1 MNSANASK
9 RAMILRTAATALAS
23 LLCGVLSVRAQDQ
36 DKQWKLEKVS
46 FVGLQTQKPEEM
58 TAASGLQLGQTIDV
72 AGIKAASQKL
82 SDSGLFK
89 RVAARYQYQG
99 ENVEVIFTVEE
110 LPAQK
115 ATCIFDNFVW
125 LADQEITQ
133 AIKRELP
140 DFDGTAASNDY
151 TVGLIKKVLV
161 GLLQE
166 RKVTGEVAYERN
178 EDPEGGRS
186 FHIFTVKAPNLRVCA
201 VQLVG
206 LKADLKR
213 ELERAWQSHL
223 NTDYSRT
230 DSNSFMR
237 AALLPIYQNS
247 GYLKVRFAPV
257 QAHPASGGECKGA
270 GVVVTLSVEE
280 GLQYRW
286 QGAVWSGNQA
296 FNTKELESG
305 FKLKP
310 GDIANLDSIED
321 SFGWAQAQYSK
332 RGYLT
337 ARVSLQPVFDDTQRT
352 VSYQATVTE
361 GPQYR
366 MGQLLLTGLTE
377 SETKQWQGRLK
388 LKAGDIFNAMT
399 LSEFTQELRQ
409 DHAIK
414 DFDLKYKLDHTQLTA
429 DVVIE
434 IKK

>member
-1 MNSANASK
+1 MNSTNAIK
-9 RAMILRTAATALAS
+9 QVGIKQMVATAFA
-23 LLCGVLSVRAQDQ
+23 LLLFGVLSVNAQDQ
-36 DKQWKLEKVS
+36 DKKWTLAKVS
-46 FVGLQTQKPEEM
+46 FAGLQAQKSEEM
-58 TAASGLQLGQTIDV
+58 TAASGLQLGQTVDV

-125 LADQEITQ
+125 LSDQEVAT
-133 AIKRELP
+133 AIKRDLP

-151 TVGLIKKVLV
+151 TVGLIKKALAQ
-161 GLLQE
+161 LLQE
-166 RKVTGEVAYERN
+166 QKVTGEVVYERN
-178 EDPEGGRS
+178 EDTDGGRS
-186 FHIFTVKAPNLRVCA
+186 YHVFTVKAPNLRVCA
-201 VQLVG
+201 VQIAG
-206 LKADLKR
+206 LKADLRR
-213 ELERAWQSHL
+213 ELDRAWQSHL

-237 AALLPIYQNS
+237 AALLPIYQNN
-247 GYLKVRFAPV
+247 GYLKARFAPV

-270 GVVVTLSVEE
+270 GVVVTLPVEE

-296 FNTKELESG
+296 FNAKELESG
-305 FKLKP
+305 FKLKI

-321 SFGWAQAQYSK
+321 SFGIAQAQYSK

-337 ARVSLQPVFDDTQRT
+337 ARIAQQPVFDDAQRS

-366 MGQLLLTGLTE
+366 LGQLVLSGLTE
-377 SETKQWQGRLK
+377 SETKHWQGRLK

-399 LSEFTQELRQ
+399 LGEFTQELRQ
-409 DHAIK
+409 DHSIK
-414 DFDLKYKLDHTQLTA
+414 DFDLKYKLDHTQLMA

>member
-1 MNSANASK
+1 MNRTNASK
-9 RAMILRTAATALAS
+9 EAMILRMAATALAL
-23 LLCGVLSVRAQDQ
+23 LLCGVLSVQAQDQ

-46 FVGLQTQKPEEM
+46 FVGLQTQKPEDM

-125 LADQEITQ
+125 LTDQEIAQ
-133 AIKRELP
+133 AIKRDLP
-140 DFDGTAASNDY
+140 DFDGTAASNEY
-151 TVGLIKKVLV
+151 TVGLIKKALV

-178 EDPEGGRS
+178 EDADNGRS
-186 FHIFTVKAPNLRVCA
+186 YHVFTAKAPNLRVCA
-201 VQLVG
+201 VQLLG

-247 GYLKVRFAPV
+247 GYLKARFAAV
-257 QAHPASGGECKGA
+257 QAHPASGGECQGT
-270 GVVVTLSVEE
+270 GVVVTLPVEE

-321 SFGWAQAQYSK
+321 SFRWAQAQYSK

-337 ARVSLQPVFDDTQRT
+337 ARVSPQPVFDDAQRT

-366 MGQLLLTGLTE
+366 MGQLVLMGLTE

-399 LSEFTQELRQ
+399 LGEFTQELRQ

>member
-1 MNSANASK
+1 M
-9 RAMILRTAATALAS
+9 
-23 LLCGVLSVRAQDQ
+23 
-36 DKQWKLEKVS
+36 
-46 FVGLQTQKPEEM
+46 
-58 TAASGLQLGQTIDV
+58 
-72 AGIKAASQKL
+72 
-82 SDSGLFK
+82 
-89 RVAARYQYQG
+89 
-99 ENVEVIFTVEE
+99 
-110 LPAQK
+110 
-115 ATCIFDNFVW
+115 
-125 LADQEITQ
+125 
-133 AIKRELP
+133 
-140 DFDGTAASNDY
+140 
-151 TVGLIKKVLV
+151 
-161 GLLQE
+161 
-166 RKVTGEVAYERN
+166 TGEVAYERN
-178 EDPEGGRS
+178 EDADNGRS
-186 FHIFTVKAPNLRVCA
+186 YHVFTAKAPNLRVCA
-201 VQLVG
+201 VQLLG

-247 GYLKVRFAPV
+247 GYLKARFAAV
-257 QAHPASGGECKGA
+257 QAHPASGGECQGT
-270 GVVVTLSVEE
+270 GVVVTLPVEE

-321 SFGWAQAQYSK
+321 SFRWAQAQYSK

-337 ARVSLQPVFDDTQRT
+337 ARVSPQPVFDDAQRT

-366 MGQLLLTGLTE
+366 MGQLVLMGLTE

-399 LSEFTQELRQ
+399 LGEFTQELRQ

>member
-1 MNSANASK
+1 MNSTNSIK
-9 RAMILRTAATALAS
+9 RAVVKRAASTIFAL
-23 LLCGVLSVRAQDQ
+23 LVCGVLSVNAQELEA
-36 DKQWKLEKVS
+36 KWKLAKVS

-58 TAASGLQLGQTIDV
+58 TAASGLQLGQIIDV
-72 AGIKAASQKL
+72 AAIKAASQKL

-110 LPAQK
+110 APAQK
-115 ATCIFDNFVW
+115 ATCVFDNFVW
-125 LADQEITQ
+125 FSDQEIAS
-133 AIKRELP
+133 AIKRDLP

-151 TVGLIKKVLV
+151 TVGLIKKALAQ
-161 GLLQE
+161 LMQE
-166 RKVTGEVAYERN
+166 HKVTGEVAYERN
-178 EDPEGGRS
+178 EDTDGGRS
-186 FHIFTVKAPNLRVCA
+186 YQVFTVKAPNLRVCA
-201 VQLVG
+201 VQLAG
-206 LKADLKR
+206 LKADLRR
-213 ELERAWQSHL
+213 ELEKAWQSHL

-237 AALLPIYQNS
+237 AALLPVYQNN
-247 GYLKVRFAPV
+247 GYLKARFAPV
-257 QAHPASGGECKGA
+257 QAHPASGGECNGA
-270 GVVVTLSVEE
+270 GVVVTLPVEE

-286 QGAVWSGNQA
+286 QGAVWAGNQA
-296 FNTKELESG
+296 FNTKELEGG

-321 SFGWAQAQYSK
+321 SFGWAQAQYGK

-337 ARVSLQPVFDDTQRT
+337 ARIVPQPVFDDAQQR

-366 MGQLLLTGLTE
+366 MGQLVLSGLTE
-377 SETKQWQGRLK
+377 GEAKHWQGRLK
-388 LKAGDIFNAMT
+388 LKAGDIFNALT
-399 LSEFTQELRQ
+399 LGELTQEMRQ

-414 DFDLKYKLDHTQLTA
+414 DFDLKYKLDHDKLRA